1 QSERRYRPRGHI
13 DHPPT
18 RRGSGA
24 AMVSRITSMRATR
37 SRQFQINRRCDMNKI
52 VRSLVVVAMACL
64 AGVMAGCGG
73 GGSTAAV
80 DTTAGSANKLTLSVE
95 TAPAGSLIGGVQG
108 TITLP
113 EGFSVLTKDAS
124 EEVQSGVFTAS
135 GNAASS
141 LTSAAFTKA
150 TRTLKFGLVNAS
162 GFSGGE
168 FATLLVQTPAGAS
181 VNAADFTL
189 SENLVVDTGSKTMNL
204 AITKK

>member
-1 QSERRYRPRGHI
+1 
-13 DHPPT
+13 
-18 RRGSGA
+18 
-24 AMVSRITSMRATR
+24 MK
-37 SRQFQINRRCDMNKI
+37 KI

-73 GGSTAAV
+73 GGSAAAV

-95 TAPAGSLIGGVQG
+95 TAPAGSQIGGIQG

-113 EGFSVLTKDAS
+113 EGFSVLTKDTS
-124 EEVQSGVFTAS
+124 EEVLSEAFSAS
-135 GNAASS
+135 GSAASS

-150 TRTLKFGLVNAS
+150 TRTVKFGLVNAS

-168 FATLLVQTPAGAS
+168 FATLLVQVPAGAS
-181 VNAADFTL
+181 VNAANFTL
-189 SENLVVDTGSKTMNL
+189 SENQVFDTAGKPLNL

>member
-1 QSERRYRPRGHI
+1 
-13 DHPPT
+13 
-18 RRGSGA
+18 
-24 AMVSRITSMRATR
+24 MK
-37 SRQFQINRRCDMNKI
+37 KI

-113 EGFSVLTKDAS
+113 EGYSVLTTDATAGQT
-124 EEVQSGVFTAS
+124 VQATADGVFSAS

-141 LTSAAFTKA
+141 ITAAAFTKA
-150 TRTLKFGLVNAS
+150 TRTVKFGVVNSS
-162 GFSGGE
+162 GFSGGD
-168 FATLLVQTPAGAS
+168 FATLLVQVPAGAS
-181 VNAADFTL
+181 VNPADFTL
-189 SENLVVDTGSKTMNL
+189 SENQVFDTASHTMNL

>member
-1 QSERRYRPRGHI
+1 
-13 DHPPT
+13 
-18 RRGSGA
+18 
-24 AMVSRITSMRATR
+24 MVSRITSKRAAR
-37 SRQFQINRRCDMNKI
+37 ARQFQNNRRCDMKQI

-64 AGVMAGCGG
+64 VGVMAGCGG
-73 GGSTAAV
+73 GGGSTSTS
-80 DTTAGSANKLTLSVE
+80 DTTAGSGNKLTLSVE

-168 FATLLVQTPAGAS
+168 FATLL
-181 VNAADFTL
+181 
-189 SENLVVDTGSKTMNL
+189 
-204 AITKK
+204 